1 MLLLKL
7 HLITLDCNLDLCL
20 YVYQPV
26 PNMTADILNLTVLIE
41 RNRLCGMFNNT
52 WLNLGHY
59 LLVKYTEPSFALLLK
74 ETHSSFYVTV
84 PLLSSQTSSCISV
97 ALHDD
102 YTVWAKCY
110 LYPLP
115 KRAPFIS
122 AALSIQHLF
131 CLIVS
136 CSLSSLP
143 CSCNMRSSISSVL
156 GLPTNNR
163 LINYTSR
170 GHIHTQPC
178 APLKFRVTRAF
189 PLISSK
195 NCQPQL
201 HPDLRAPVE
210 GTVETV

>member
-1 MLLLKL
+1 MLFF
-7 HLITLDCNLDLCL
+7 
-20 YVYQPV
+20 
-26 PNMTADILNLTVLIE
+26 
-41 RNRLCGMFNNT
+41 G
-52 WLNLGHY
+52 
-59 LLVKYTEPSFALLLK
+59 K
-74 ETHSSFYVTV
+74 ETHSSFHVTV

-102 YTVWAKCY
+102 YTVRAKCY

-163 LINYTSR
+163 LINYTSQ
-170 GHIHTQPC
+170 GHIRTQAC

-195 NCQPQL
+195 NCQPQI
-201 HPDLRAPVE
+201 HPDLCAPVE
-210 GTVETV
+210 GTVETVQPKERERERNKAKPLHSFIFLSFETTENHNNTMNSNRDVDCVFVSTTVNMPFNHITLWPLLQ